1 MRIASAI
8 FAGAIAAMTVLTVP
22 ALAKNSAVQRTDE
35 PSAPSACHSYE
46 QEADG
51 SWKAVPCQELG
62 PGQQAQHKPAAGN
75 TDNATR

>member
-8 FAGAIAAMTVLTVP
+8 VAGSIAALAILTAP
-22 ALAKNSAVQRTDE
+22 ALAKNAAVQRTDE
-35 PSAPSACHSYE
+35 PSAPPACHSYE

-62 PGQQAQHKPAAGN
+62 PGQQAQPPRLEMLI
-75 TDNATR
+75 TRRAE

>member
-8 FAGAIAAMTVLTVP
+8 FAGSIAALTILTVP

-35 PSAPSACHSYE
+35 SSAPPPCHSYE

-51 SWKAVPCQELG
+51 SWKAVSCQELG
-62 PGQQAQHKPAAGN
+62 PGQQAQHKPATGN
-75 TDNATR
+75 ADNATR